1 MKKLIIFIILITIL
15 LVSFYHY
22 YLNLMTI
29 HVYNFQSTS
38 GQFETAVIP
47 SKGKSEAI
55 MLEKFNRWKKEDTS
69 RRDEQLFRTFTKNYL
84 YFWKW
89 PEYTKNVYKYPFKTR
104 VDTGRSILD

>member
-1 MKKLIIFIILITIL
+1 MKKLIIFIILTTIG
-15 LVSFYHY
+15 LVSIYHY

-47 SKGKSEAI
+47 SKGDSEEL
-55 MLEKFNRWKKEDTS
+55 MLEKFNRWKMEDTK
-69 RRDEQLFRTFTKNYL
+69 RKDEKLCRTFIKNYL

-89 PEYTKNVYKYPFKTR
+89 HEYTKNVYKYPYKAR
-104 VDTGRSILD
+104 IDTGRNTLN

>member
-38 GQFETAVIP
+38 GQFETTVIP
-47 SKGKSEAI
+47 AKGRSEKL
-55 MLEKFNRWKKEDTS
+55 MLEKFERWKLEDTS
-69 RRDEQLFRTFTKNYL
+69 RRDEHLFRTFTKNYL

-89 PEYTKNVYKYPFKTR
+89 YEYTKNVYKYPYKVR
-104 VDTGRSILD
+104 IETGRNTLD